1 MIHLTNVGGIEMTT
15 SLLHKYVGFLYV
27 IHAIDP
33 RLSHSQKTTVLVT
46 MKTEDI
52 VRKAKAMADKQNF
65 VNTESDGVETNQE

>member
-1 MIHLTNVGGIEMTT
+1 
-15 SLLHKYVGFLYV
+15 
-27 IHAIDP
+27 
-33 RLSHSQKTTVLVT
+33 